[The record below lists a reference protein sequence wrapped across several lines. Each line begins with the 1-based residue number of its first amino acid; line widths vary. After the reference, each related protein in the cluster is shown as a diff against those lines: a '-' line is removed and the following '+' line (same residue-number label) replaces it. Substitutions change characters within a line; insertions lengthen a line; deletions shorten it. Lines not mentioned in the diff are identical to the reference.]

1 VSRAF
6 SSELQNKIRGL
17 AALYPSKQ
25 AALLPVLHLVQNER
39 GSIAPE
45 DERSV
50 AEVIGIK
57 PIKVREVVTFYTMF
71 NRRPVGK
78 YHVQVCSNLSCSLAG
93 GERIVDY
100 LKVKLGVRLGDTTS
114 DGRFTLTEVECL
126 GACEAAPCMMVNFDY
141 YLNLDR
147 DTVDRIFER
156 LP

>member
-1 VSRAF
+1 MSRAP
-6 SSELQNKIRGL
+6 SAELLIKIREL
-17 AALYPSKQ
+17 AAHYPSKQ
-25 AALLPVLHLVQNER
+25 AALLPALHLIRNQR

-45 DERSV
+45 DERAV
-50 AEVIGIK
+50 AEVLGIK

-71 NRRPVGK
+71 NRRPVGT

-93 GERIVDY
+93 GDRIVDY
-100 LKVKLGVRLGDTTS
+100 LKAKLGVRLGETTS

-141 YLNLDR
+141 HLNLDR
-147 DTVDRIFER
+147 ETVDRILGR

>member
-1 VSRAF
+1 MSRAF
-6 SSELQNKIRGL
+6 SSELQKKIRDL

-45 DERSV
+45 DERTV
-50 AEVIGIK
+50 AEVLGIK

-100 LKVKLGVRLGDTTS
+100 LKVKLGVRLGETTS

-141 YLNLDR
+141 HLNLDR
-147 DTVDRIFER
+147 DTVDRILDR